1 MQKTV
6 ANIYIYFFFSKQST
20 GWSFMTADKRRVCL
34 FADDLYSPDESPADA
49 NANQFIIKNKA

>member
-6 ANIYIYFFFSKQST
+6 ANIYIYIFSKQST

-49 NANQFIIKNKA
+49 NANQFIIKK